1 MIFLVKH
8 VRHRSF
14 FELATVKRKTGKKGV
29 VFRGFQVPEGK
40 LEVNEERE
48 TSAFFP
54 DARVSRPT
62 PALCFVRLKS
72 AKIAVLQAREQTS
85 VSLVLKKLPI
95 EKKHPFLGP

>member
-1 MIFLVKH
+1 MLDIVVFLSLLQL
-8 VRHRSF
+8 R
-14 FELATVKRKTGKKGV
+14 EKTGKKGV

-72 AKIAVLQAREQTS
+72 AKNRRST
-85 VSLVLKKLPI
+85 
-95 EKKHPFLGP
+95 G